1 MSKYTTMLRWPIE
14 QKLSDLNLS
23 NAEKNWPKVYDML
36 GLEDYPIFDDLY
48 RQTLNDKII
57 RAYYFREIGFE
68 TIGQFAWQMRRTMFE
83 IMPYYNQLYKSEKLI
98 TDPLLSKN
106 MDYTEKWTRD
116 EKIVN
121 TDKAT
126 KEHTDTET
134 LSRKSTTDTDTTSK
148 STASSESQNVFQ
160 DTPMNGLDTGAI
172 KSMDYAT
179 NVTFDNSTDTS
190 NTSGTTD
197 TTATESRTVE
207 DNLVE
212 NTATNRNE
220 TGDYDGTK
228 VHNEKGFDKDQ
239 SELLLN
245 YRKTFI
251 NIDLE
256 IVDRLNILFMGLW

>member
-14 QKLSDLNLS
+14 QKLNDLKLS
-23 NAEKNWPKVYDML
+23 NAEKNWPKVYSML
-36 GLEDYPIFDDLY
+36 GLEDYPIFDELY

-68 TIGQFAWQMRRTMFE
+68 TVAQFAWQMRRTMFE
-83 IMPYYNQLYKSEKLI
+83 IMPYYNQLYKSENLI
-98 TDPLLSKN
+98 TDPLLTKS
-106 MDYTEKWTRD
+106 MDYSEKWTRD
-116 EKIVN
+116 EKIIN
-121 TDKAT
+121 SDKGS
-126 KEHTDTET
+126 HNQTESEDIT
-134 LSRKSTTDTDTTSK
+134 RKSNTDTTNN
-148 STASSESQNVFQ
+148 STTSAESRNVFQ

-172 KSMDYAT
+172 KNMDYAT
-179 NVTFDNSTDTS
+179 NVTFDNSTDTTKATGNSDVSENRSTNGKLDESTTS
-190 NTSGTTD
+190 NRD
-197 TTATESRTVE
+197 
-207 DNLVE
+207 
-212 NTATNRNE
+212 E

-256 IVDRLNILFMGLW
+256 IVDRVNVLFMGLW